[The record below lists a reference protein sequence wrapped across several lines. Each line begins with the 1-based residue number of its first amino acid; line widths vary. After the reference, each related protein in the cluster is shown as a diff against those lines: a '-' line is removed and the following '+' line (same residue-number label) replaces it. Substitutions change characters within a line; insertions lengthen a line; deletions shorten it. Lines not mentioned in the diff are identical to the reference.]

1 MRAGAGNRSL
11 RSRSGALLLNA
22 LVPLRRF
29 RLCTRRGHE
38 PSHDMVQHKLQPED
52 RRSQIIGESIRL
64 AIQPVPAA
72 DQAPES
78 QRELAL
84 RCRENLR
91 GSGLIRAHKALF
103 GSWSLKWARA
113 ALWRQTGHAV
123 PPRE

>member
-1 MRAGAGNRSL
+1 MFPAIGLLFRY
-11 RSRSGALLLNA
+11 GALQLNA

-38 PSHDMVQHKLQPED
+38 PSHDVVQQKLQPED

-72 DQAPES
+72 DQALEC

-91 GSGLIRAHKALF
+91 GSGLIKAHKGLF
-103 GSWSLKWARA
+103 GQWSLKWAR
-113 ALWRQTGHAV
+113 
-123 PPRE
+123 